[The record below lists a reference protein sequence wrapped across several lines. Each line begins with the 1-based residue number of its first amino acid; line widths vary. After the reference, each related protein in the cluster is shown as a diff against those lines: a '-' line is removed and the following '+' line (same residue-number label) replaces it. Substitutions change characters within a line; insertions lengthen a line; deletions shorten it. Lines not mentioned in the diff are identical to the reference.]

1 MSDSGYL
8 VIDNVQCTY
17 YKMADSKWMDYTR
30 EWRGNQ
36 PAKGSM
42 HQTVRA
48 RAGIS
53 FLVHVILKR
62 ALLAIGT
69 PGTL

>member
-1 MSDSGYL
+1 
-8 VIDNVQCTY
+8 
-17 YKMADSKWMDYTR
+17 MADSEWMDYTR

-53 FLVHVILKR
+53 FLVHVVLKR

-69 PGTL
+69 PRTHFERTEGEPRLLALPP

>member
-1 MSDSGYL
+1 
-8 VIDNVQCTY
+8 
-17 YKMADSKWMDYTR
+17 MADSEWMDYTR
-30 EWRGNQ
+30 EWQGNHA
-36 PAKGSM
+36 AKGSM

-69 PGTL
+69 PRTL